1 MLTKQVLTKH
11 VLAKQ
16 DWKHLLPHRD
26 AMCLLDS
33 VVVWDDSGIHVRA
46 ASHRDLDNPLRSDGV
61 LRSVHLCEYGAQAM
75 AIHGGLLAQR
85 DGRVAAPGLLV
96 SLRAVKLHINR
107 IDDLPHELDVYASKL
122 LDSGT
127 SWQYEFRIEHCA
139 QLLAQGRAAVISGAY

>member
-1 MLTKQVLTKH
+1 MLTKQ
-11 VLAKQ
+11 Q
-16 DWKHLLPHRD
+16 WKHLIPHQG

-33 VVVWDDSGIHVRA
+33 VVAWDDSSIHVRA
-46 ASHRDLDNPLRSDGV
+46 VSNCDPNNPLRSDGI

-96 SLRAVKLHINR
+96 SLRAVKLHVAR
-107 IDDLPHELDVYASKL
+107 IDDLTYELDVYAQKL

-127 SWQYEFRIEHCA
+127 SWQYEFRIEHRA
-139 QLLAQGRAAVISGAY
+139 QLLSQGRAAVISGAY